1 MNMLRVVSLSSGLF
15 AALLALSACSD
26 SAPSGSRPAPTV
38 GFVTVEPSAVPVS
51 VALSG
56 RTVAFETSEVRPQ
69 VTGIIRRRLFTEGS
83 YVRAGQPLYEID
95 ASLYRA
101 SVQQA
106 EANLAQ
112 SRASADAAIARAE
125 RYKPLAAQ
133 EAISQQ
139 EYTDA
144 EAQARQAR
152 AAIAQNSAA
161 LETARINL
169 RFATISAPI
178 SGRIGR
184 SLVTTGA
191 LASAAQAQPLAII
204 QRLDPVYVDMQQSSA
219 ELTALRQSLSSG
231 KVGAGSTSVQ
241 LKLEDG
247 STYAYPGVVEFSEI
261 SVDESTGTVTLRAR
275 FPNPDGLLLPG
286 MFVTAMFE
294 QAVEPSAFLVPQE
307 ALQRDFDGSAY
318 VFIVDASNKAKR
330 RKITTSR
337 TVGTSWVVTAG
348 LNKGDRVVTQG
359 VGNLRQDMDVK
370 PVPQNT
376 PQTIGVPGGDK
387 RKAG

>member
-1 MNMLRVVSLSSGLF
+1 MNMLRVAALPSGVF

-26 SAPSGSRPAPTV
+26 TGPQGDRPAATV
-38 GFVTVEPSAVPVS
+38 GFVTVAPSAVPVS
-51 VALSG
+51 VTLSG

-69 VTGIIRRRLFTEGS
+69 VSGIIRRRLFTEGS
-83 YVRAGQPLYEID
+83 TVRAGQPLYEID
-95 ASLYRA
+95 PSLYRA

-112 SRASADAAIARAE
+112 ARASADAAVARAE

-152 AAIAQNSAA
+152 AAISQNAAA

-191 LASAAQAQPLAII
+191 LASANQAEPLAVI
-204 QRLDPVYVDMQQSSA
+204 QRLDPIYVDMQQSSA
-219 ELTALRQSLSSG
+219 ELTALRQSLASG
-231 KVGAGSTSVQ
+231 AVNAGSTSVQ

-247 STYAYPGVVEFSEI
+247 STYAYPGVVQFSEI

-294 QAVEPSAFLVPQE
+294 QAVEQAAFLVPQQ
-307 ALQRDFDGSAY
+307 ALQRDFDGSAFVY
-318 VFIVDASNKAKR
+318 IADASNKAKR
-330 RKITTSR
+330 RKVTTAR
-337 TVGTSWVVTAG
+337 TSGTSWVITSG
-348 LNKGDRVVTQG
+348 LKQGDRVITEG
-359 VGNLRQDMDVK
+359 LGTLRQDMDIK
-370 PVPQNT
+370 PVPQST
-376 PQTIGVPGGDK
+376 PQRVGAPAGAKG
-387 RKAG
+387 KAG